1 MDTHNSADYTPAIS
15 ILPSEIAENSE
26 LPEIDPSEAN
36 SPPAKSNG
44 KLRPSRKKFPKSPL
58 GGIILWIVL
67 LTAGAGGGWYWW
79 QSQNGAAQRPQGGG
93 QGRGGGTRSVSVRVA
108 PVELA
113 TWEESSEI
121 VGNLEAKESV
131 SIQSEVDGRVIEI
144 YVRPGD
150 RISQGMTIARLDSRE
165 AEIQLRQGQAN
176 LISAQARLAAL
187 QAGPRLEEIAQAR
200 ARLNQS
206 QARLAELRA
215 GNRPED
221 IAQARAR
228 LRQAEARLQALSGG
242 SRNQA
247 IAQAEAQI
255 ADAKARLDL
264 SAERVRRN
272 EELLNEGAISR
283 DRFDEVVAENRQA
296 AASLEAAK
304 QRLEE
309 LKQSQREDR
318 QEAEARLNEA
328 QQALALQE
336 SGPRVET
343 IVAAEA
349 EVEERWQE
357 LRRLENGTRPEEIAA
372 AEAEVARAQAQIRAL
387 EVALQDTR
395 VIAPFSGVIGDVP
408 VKVGDYLS
416 RGNVLTTLTQNNTL
430 DLRVFVS
437 ADRLSELR
445 LGLPVEITNS
455 NNEPLAEGRISF
467 ISPQVNAESQTVL
480 AKATFDN
487 SKGELLDG
495 QFIRA
500 KIIWSRRLGA
510 IVVPATAVVFQG
522 DERFVYVVEQLP
534 PKSEG
539 EEPQMRAKRLPVK
552 LGFVEGDRIEI
563 IEGLKPGDQ
572 IITSGLQRL
581 SDGAAIRVMR

>member
-1 MDTHNSADYTPAIS
+1 MDTRHSADYTPAIS

-26 LPEIDPSEAN
+26 QREISPSEDN
-36 SPPAKSNG
+36 SPPSTSNG
-44 KLRPSRKKFPKSPL
+44 KRSPSRKKFPKSPL
-58 GGIILWIVL
+58 GAIILWILL
-67 LTAGAGGGWYWW
+67 LTAGAGGRWYWL
-79 QSQNGAAQRPQGGG
+79 QSQNGAAQPTQG
-93 QGRGGGTRSVSVRVA
+93 QRGGPRSISVRIA
-108 PVELA
+108 PVEL
-113 TWEESSEI
+113 TTLEESNEI
-121 VGNLEAKESV
+121 VGNLEAEESV
-131 SIQSEVDGRVIEI
+131 SIQSEVDGRVIDI

-176 LISAQARLAAL
+176 LIRTQARLAEL

-206 QARLAELRA
+206 QARLAELRS
-215 GNRPED
+215 GNRSED

-242 SRNQA
+242 SRNQG

-255 ADAKARLDL
+255 ADAEARLDL

-296 AASLEAAK
+296 EASLEAAK

-318 QEAEARLNEA
+318 QEAEAEVNEA

-336 SGPRVET
+336 RGPRVET
-343 IVAAEA
+343 IAGAEA
-349 EVEERWQE
+349 EVEERFQE

-372 AEAEVARAQAQIRAL
+372 AEAEVAQVQAQIRAL
-387 EVALQDTR
+387 EVAIQDTR

-408 VKVGDYLS
+408 VKIGDYLS
-416 RGNVLTTLTQNNTL
+416 RGSVLTTLTQNNAL
-430 DLRVFVS
+430 DLRILIS

-495 QFIRA
+495 QFVRA
-500 KIIWSRRLGA
+500 KIIWSRRPGA

-522 DERFVYVVEQLP
+522 NERFVYVVEQSP
-534 PKSEG
+534 PTAEG
-539 EEPQMRAKRLPVK
+539 EEAQMNAKRLPVK

-563 IEGLKPGDQ
+563 IEGLEPGDQ

-581 SDGAAIRVMR
+581 SDGAAIQVLR

>member
-1 MDTHNSADYTPAIS
+1 MDTRHSADYTPAIS

-26 LPEIDPSEAN
+26 LPEVSPSEEN
-36 SPPAKSNG
+36 LPPSTSNG
-44 KLRPSRKKFPKSPL
+44 KRRPLRKKFPKSPL
-58 GGIILWIVL
+58 GGIFLWIVL

-79 QSQNGAAQRPQGGG
+79 QSQNNAAQPTQG
-93 QGRGGGTRSVSVRVA
+93 QRGGTRSISVRIA
-108 PVELA
+108 PVVTA
-113 TWEESSEI
+113 TLEESSEI
-121 VGNLEAKESV
+121 VGNLEAEESV
-131 SIQSEVDGRVIEI
+131 SIQSEVDGRAIDI

-176 LISAQARLAAL
+176 LISAQARLAEL

-206 QARLAELRA
+206 QARLAELRS
-215 GNRPED
+215 GNRSED

-242 SRNQA
+242 SRNQG

-255 ADAKARLDL
+255 ADAEARLDL

-296 AASLEAAK
+296 EASLEAAK

-318 QEAEARLNEA
+318 QEAEAEVNEA

-336 SGPRVET
+336 RGPRVET
-343 IVAAEA
+343 IAAAEA
-349 EVEERWQE
+349 EVEERFQE
-357 LRRLENGTRPEEIAA
+357 LRRLENGNRPEEIAA
-372 AEAEVARAQAQIRAL
+372 AEAEVAQVQAQIRAL
-387 EVALQDTR
+387 EVAIQDTR

-408 VKVGDYLS
+408 VKIGDYLS
-416 RGNVLTTLTQNNTL
+416 RGSVITTLTQNNAL
-430 DLRVFVS
+430 DLRILIS

-495 QFIRA
+495 QFVRA
-500 KIIWSRRLGA
+500 KIIWSRRPGA

-522 DERFVYVVEQLP
+522 DERFVYVVEQSP
-534 PKSEG
+534 PKSEA
-539 EEPQMRAKRLPVK
+539 EEPQMKAKRLSVK

-563 IEGLKPGDQ
+563 IEGLEPGDR